1 MKRTQSSI
9 HNEVTQLLGEIDR
22 DADALQRL
30 TELVYDDIRRLAHF
44 QRFGTGRSPTLQ
56 TTALVHEAFLKVFDR
71 DGDGKPIENRTHL
84 MRLMGRA
91 MRQIIVDHAR
101 GRLAIK
107 RGGDRVESGLDP
119 DDLAGELDD
128 ARQVLEIE
136 NAFEQLERLDPELA
150 EVVAAHFF
158 AGYTTEELAE
168 SQSVSRRTVQRQ
180 LKRAG
185 AWLSLS
191 LRED

>member
-1 MKRTQSSI
+1 MNAPETTR
-9 HNEVTQLLGEIDR
+9 HEVTRLLQAVER
-22 DADALQRL
+22 DPDSLERL
-30 TELVYDDIRRLAHF
+30 TELVYDDIRRLAHH
-44 QRFGTGRSPTLQ
+44 QQFGSSRSLTLQ

-71 DGDGKPIENRTHL
+71 DLQSIENRSHL
-84 MRLMGRA
+84 IRLMGCA

-101 GRLAIK
+101 RRLAIK

-136 NAFEQLERLDPELA
+136 NAFEQLERLDPDLA
-150 EVVAAHFF
+150 ELVAAHFF
-158 AGYTTEELAE
+158 AGYSTEELAE
-168 SQSVSRRTVQRQ
+168 SQGVSRRTVQRQ

-191 LRED
+191 LRQGS